1 MTYKVLKSFT
11 DLSDGKHTY
20 VVGDIFPRE
29 GAKVSPSRIHELL
42 SNKNSHGQPL
52 IQEAEE
58 IRKTEEVAK
67 ETAVKKA
74 KPKRKKETPAE

>member
-1 MTYKVLKSFT
+1 MAYKVLKSFT
-11 DLSDGKHTY
+11 DLSDGKHIY
-20 VVGDIFPRE
+20 VVGDTFPRE

-58 IRKTEEVAK
+58 LKTEK
-67 ETAVKKA
+67 AVKKA
-74 KPKRKKETPAE
+74 NPKPKRKTAK